1 MSKPYIERR
10 YVTLSEERE
19 YTLSGDHFVEWTA
32 TVHGRVTGAGE
43 TLEMSRTAPHAGEAL
58 LRLTEA
64 LAAEGYELR

>member
-19 YTLSGDHFVEWTA
+19 VTFSGIQSVEWTA
-32 TVHGRVTGAGE
+32 TVHGRVTGTGE
-43 TLEMSRTAPHAGEAL
+43 TLEMSRTASHAGEAL

-64 LAAEGYELR
+64 LAEEGYELR